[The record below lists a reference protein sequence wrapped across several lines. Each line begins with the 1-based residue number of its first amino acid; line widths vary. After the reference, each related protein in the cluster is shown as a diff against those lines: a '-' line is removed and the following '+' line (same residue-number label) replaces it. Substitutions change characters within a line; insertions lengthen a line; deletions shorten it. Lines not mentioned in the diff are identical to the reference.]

1 MSFVESGS
9 QAPHPKQSAPSR
21 DSAPRKVQRVV
32 SPLGVEAWLVEEYA
46 VPLIAVEF
54 AFRGGAAHDSAE
66 HAGAARIFAGLLDEG
81 AGPYDSE
88 AFQKELAEHA
98 IELSFGADRD
108 AWRGSLKTL
117 SRNKD
122 RAFELLRL
130 ALTEPRFDD
139 DAVER
144 VREQVL
150 AGLRHEANDPDAL
163 ASKTLFAKAF
173 GDHPYARPVK
183 GTAETVPNLTRDF
196 VAAITPDALTR
207 SGLVVS
213 VVGAIDADTLAG
225 HLDAV
230 FGGLP
235 ATSRLAPV
243 PPATALATG
252 GLEIIDVDVPQ
263 TSLRFAV
270 PGLLRKDPD
279 FIAAIVFNHI
289 LGGGAFTS
297 RLFQEVREKRG
308 LAYGVST
315 SLATLRAGGLL
326 IGGTATKNERA
337 AESLTVIRDEIR
349 RLTNDGPD
357 VDELAKAKQYL
368 IGSYPLQFDNSPKI
382 ARQLLQIALDELGID
397 YIDRRNGLI
406 DAITLADVKRAGERL
421 FATSQLLVVAAGRP
435 EGLA

>member
-1 MSFVESGS
+1 MSLVDPGS
-9 QAPHPKQSAPSR
+9 QTPLKASISGKDA
-21 DSAPRKVQRVV
+21 APRKVQRVV
-32 SPLGVEAWLVEEYA
+32 TKGGIEAWLVEEYA

-54 AFRGGAAHDSAE
+54 AFRGGAAHDKAQ
-66 HAGAARIFAGLLDEG
+66 HAGASRIFASLLDEG

-88 AFQKELAEHA
+88 AFQEQLAEHA
-98 IELSFGADRD
+98 IELSFNADRD

-117 SRNKD
+117 ARNKD

-130 ALTEPRFDD
+130 AVVEPRFDD
-139 DAVER
+139 SAVER

-163 ASKTLFAKAF
+163 AAKALFATTF
-173 GDHPYARPVK
+173 GDHPYGLPVK
-183 GTAETVPNLTRDF
+183 GTVETVPGISRDII
-196 VAAITPDALTR
+196 AGIKAQALTR
-207 SGLVVS
+207 GNLVIS
-213 VVGAIDADTLAG
+213 VVGAIDADTLAA

-230 FGGLP
+230 FGDLP
-235 ATSRLAPV
+235 ATSNLQPIA
-243 PPATALATG
+243 PATPLATG
-252 GLEIIDVDVPQ
+252 GLDIIDVDVPQ

-270 PGLLRKDPD
+270 PGLLRNDPD

-315 SLATLRAGGLL
+315 SLATFRAAGLVV
-326 IGGTATKNERA
+326 GGTATKNERA
-337 AESLTVIRDEIR
+337 AESLTVIREEIAK
-349 RLTNDGPD
+349 LVDKGPD
-357 VDELAKAKQYL
+357 EDELARARQYL
-368 IGSYPLQFDNSPKI
+368 VGSYPLQFDSSSKI
-382 ARQLLQIALDELGID
+382 ARQLLQIALDDLGID

-406 DAITLADVKRAGERL
+406 EAVTLADIRRVGNRL
-421 FATSQLLVVAAGRP
+421 FGESQLLVVAAGRP